1 MGSSR
6 LCLCDQLLELVYIC
20 FNGRSLL
27 VMEVMTSRYLYEL
40 DGIV

>member
-20 FNGRSLL
+20 CNGRCLL